1 MVHSMIYAL
10 RGWIAFVAFI
20 SMATAI
26 RCFLD
31 TENYLGKQFF
41 SGGAQY
47 TPVTPGL
54 GRIFGTF
61 HALQAVILIHSAF
74 RIEYYPLI
82 SAAICT
88 LMVTIIYLG
97 LETFY
102 YKTAYCGFTTLF
114 PIIISAVTLAW
125 IACAPRYL
133 KTREIDEEEL
143 MKVMLP
149 RRKKWNKKRD

>member
-26 RCFLD
+26 RCYLD
-31 TENYLGKQFF
+31 TENYLGNQLFAGSQKHM
-41 SGGAQY
+41 
-47 TPVTPGL
+47 PVTPGL

-61 HALQAVILIHSAF
+61 HVLQAVILIHSAF

-88 LMVTIIYLG
+88 LMITIIYFG

-114 PIIISAVTLAW
+114 PIIISVVTIVW
-125 IACAPRYL
+125 IAFAPRYL
-133 KTREIDEEEL
+133 KVKEIDEEEL
-143 MKVMLP
+143 MKAMMP
-149 RRKKWNKKRD
+149 RKKKWNKKRD